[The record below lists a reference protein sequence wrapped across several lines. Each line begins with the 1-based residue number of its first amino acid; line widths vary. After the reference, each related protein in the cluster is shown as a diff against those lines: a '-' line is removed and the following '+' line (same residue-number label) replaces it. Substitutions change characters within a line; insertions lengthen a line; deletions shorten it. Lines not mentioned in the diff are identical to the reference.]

1 MCLLVTVRN
10 NAFTR
15 ASVPRQNF
23 FKNLQANLLFLWL
36 WGEVGDRSKGAVGA
50 GDVKKGVAVFIFYLA
65 GVFKFDGGV

>member
-10 NAFTR
+10 NAL
-15 ASVPRQNF
+15 
-23 FKNLQANLLFLWL
+23 FKLSTLLFLWF
-36 WGEVGDRSKGAVGA
+36 GDEVGDGSKGAVGA